1 MFGKKCVYCGDK
13 SVAAQND
20 KMICR
25 SCGREN
31 KPLCPISILA
41 FEPINEDHLTLLK
54 QRKVGFFEKK
64 THDEILSAACENRL
78 LLAPA
83 ISDGFY
89 EWQSRDLE
97 SCEENQFLRHTD
109 GTPIEGRAYM
119 FGNLV
124 PEGKSLYVVLLIT
137 KKGNKLYQ
145 VISQEDYGTKG
156 ENLAQTLV
164 NIEFSLLP
172 LGGYDEAQRITI

>member
-13 SVAAQND
+13 SVAVQND
-20 KMICR
+20 KLICR

-31 KPLCPISILA
+31 KPLCPISILT
-41 FEPINEDHLTLLK
+41 FEPISEDHLTLLK

-64 THDEILSAACENRL
+64 THDEILSAACEKRL
-78 LLAPA
+78 LIAPA

-97 SCEENQFLRHTD
+97 SCEEDQFLRHTD

-119 FGNLV
+119 LGNLV
-124 PEGKSLYVVLLIT
+124 PEGEPLYVVMLIT
-137 KKGNKLYQ
+137 KKGRKTYHLL
-145 VISQEDYGTKG
+145 SQEEHGTNG
-156 ENLAQTLV
+156 ENLARALV
-164 NIEFSLLP
+164 NIDSSILP
-172 LGGYDEAQRITI
+172 LGGYDEKQRITI